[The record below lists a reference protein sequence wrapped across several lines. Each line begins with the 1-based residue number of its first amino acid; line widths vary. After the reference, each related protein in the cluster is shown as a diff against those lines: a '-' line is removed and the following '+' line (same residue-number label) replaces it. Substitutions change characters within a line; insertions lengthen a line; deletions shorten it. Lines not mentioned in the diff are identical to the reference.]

1 VKQKDFKRKKR
12 KPKHKQHKE
21 GEKAMKQTISVNDF
35 RDAFIKYGRND
46 NFSYDGLGALF
57 DYLEGYEDNR
67 GEEMELDVVALCCD
81 YIEYKNAFEA
91 AESCNFEFDD
101 SELDLDEG
109 EDDGGDFETEKE
121 EQALEYLYENT
132 LVIELEGGGVIIQD
146 F

>member
-1 VKQKDFKRKKR
+1 
-12 KPKHKQHKE
+12 
-21 GEKAMKQTISVNDF
+21 MKQTISVNDF